1 MSDLGL
7 ARYSGFGALPEA
19 AALRRRLEADQRHA
33 LDNGVHLIVV
43 QSADGTLVVGD
54 SHHYAATPDP
64 FASERVDEIILEE
77 FSAVF
82 GGPPPRVLE
91 RWTGIYASAADHT
104 MFADAPQENVRMV
117 MITSGTGASTSF
129 AIAEEVID
137 DLFGSTT
144 ADARKIA

>member
-7 ARYSGFGALPEA
+7 ARYSGFAALPEA
-19 AALRRRLEADQRHA
+19 TALRRQLESDQQHA

-43 QSADGTLVVGD
+43 QSADGT
-54 SHHYAATPDP
+54 
-64 FASERVDEIILEE
+64 
-77 FSAVF
+77 
-82 GGPPPRVLE
+82 
-91 RWTGIYASAADHT
+91 
-104 MFADAPQENVRMV
+104 PQENVRMV

-129 AIAEEVID
+129 AIAEEVIG